1 MGKKIQFDFDHLA
14 QQALSDIGDTLVKQ
28 GRANMDKVSHGR
40 VYVVGG
46 KPHIASRVGDSPN
59 NLSGDLKATIRY
71 ETRGRVLEYGSGD
84 ETVDYAK
91 YLEGNMNRPNVTK
104 SIVQSEGAIKA
115 RVSKLFVDSIRMV

>member
-14 QQALSDIGDTLVKQ
+14 QQALSEIGDALVKQ

-71 ETRGRVLEYGSGD
+71 ETRGGVLEYGSGNGV
-84 ETVDYAK
+84 VDYAK
-91 YLEGNMNRPNVTK
+91 YLEGNMNRPNITK
-104 SIVQSEGAIKA
+104 SIMQSEGVIQAKI
-115 RVSKLFVDSIRMV
+115 SKLFVDSMRMV